1 MESKLCSPQKS
12 VLVVDDDEICR
23 CVTSEILE
31 NLGLRVDLAENADQA
46 TSLAKANNY
55 DLILLDFHMPVMNGI
70 DLARHLQD
78 NGAATEDRIFL
89 LTGEKPETI
98 LSKMHAGNSLR
109 IFHKPLERAQVI
121 SFFSPRKSEDP
132 IEAATEQ
139 PLKIKGFDMSQA
151 LANFLGNESAFFNI
165 LREFPA
171 YGAKFISEYSTH
183 LKNRNMKECMR
194 LAHSLKGSSLMIGAT
209 EINVLAKAL
218 ESACHGAS
226 NMQRVGEIFEKM
238 EATILEASESIKKH
252 LKDRNA

>member
-46 TSLAKANNY
+46 TSLAKANTY

-78 NGAATEDRIFL
+78 NGAATEDKIFL
-89 LTGEKPETI
+89 LTGEEPETI
-98 LSKMHAGNSLR
+98 LKKMHEGRSLR
-109 IFHKPLERAQVI
+109 IFHKPLERTEVMA
-121 SFFSPRKSEDP
+121 FFSHQESEDP
-132 IEAATEQ
+132 IEAATDH
-139 PLKIKGFDMSQA
+139 PLKITGFDMSHA
-151 LANFLGNESAFFNI
+151 LANFLGNESVFFNI

-183 LKNRNMKECMR
+183 LKNRNIRECMR

-209 EINVLAKAL
+209 EINMLAKAL

-226 NMQRVGEIFEKM
+226 DMQRVGEIFEKM
-238 EATILEASESIKKH
+238 EAKILEASKSIKKY